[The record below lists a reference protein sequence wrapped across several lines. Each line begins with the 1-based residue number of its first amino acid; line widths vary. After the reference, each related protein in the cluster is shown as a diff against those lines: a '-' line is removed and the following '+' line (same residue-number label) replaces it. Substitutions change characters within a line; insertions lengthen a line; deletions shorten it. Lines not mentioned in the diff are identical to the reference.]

1 MPKRKINF
9 KTNIFSRIV
18 YEAIGKYINPTCYHQ
33 ILETES
39 IEKLAAS
46 EQANLSQD
54 QKHASAVAKIHY
66 PKRKSEDI
74 AAKAK
79 ETMDK
84 PRDKIESS
92 SVINLIKSDTEISA
106 SNNASLCSNN
116 SEKAGTFSV
125 NSIRMKRVLFSEME
139 DSFLKQGIFKIWY
152 GKMD

>member
-9 KTNIFSRIV
+9 KTNIFSCTV
-18 YEAIGKYINPTCYHQ
+18 YEAIGKYINPTRYHQ

-79 ETMDK
+79 ETINK
-84 PRDKIESS
+84 LRDKIESS

-106 SNNASLCSNN
+106 SNNALLCSND

-139 DSFLKQGIFKIWY
+139 DSFLKQGIFRIWY